1 MPTPTQQTDKLPS
14 PSANIGLGGNKN
26 FLLLFAA
33 QVISLMGSGVT
44 TVALALFAYDLA
56 GGADATVIIGNA
68 LMLRII
74 AFLIFSQPAG
84 VYADRVSRKRLLIL
98 MDLGRFILL
107 GLFPFVTQVWQVY
120 VLIFAI
126 NALTACFTPVF
137 EATIPQIVGPTYY
150 GQAVAL
156 SRVAVD
162 VEAVLGPIV
171 AGLLVTGLG
180 VNWVFWFDGLTYLLS
195 ALLITFAA
203 VPQLTSTVSHSHRS
217 VFVDMF
223 YGSRVLFKVRL
234 LRQAMIASFS
244 EATAG
249 TAAIVATVAYVRE
262 DLQQRIWKVGLAMA
276 AVGAG
281 SSVGAFDLVRF
292 SQSID
297 VTTRHTSQFAMHII
311 LAGGLLLALVL
322 MAAGVYAPYGLFVL
336 LWAANGAGQAMIA
349 LPSSVLLA
357 EHSSDHDRGRVYA
370 AHFAVTHACWLI
382 TYPAIGYAAANWGTS
397 TTFIVAGIACAI
409 STLAAWVAGGPQTE
423 MQVRSNTP

>member
-1 MPTPTQQTDKLPS
+1 
-14 PSANIGLGGNKN
+14 
-26 FLLLFAA
+26 
-33 QVISLMGSGVT
+33 
-44 TVALALFAYDLA
+44 
-56 GGADATVIIGNA
+56 
-68 LMLRII
+68 
-74 AFLIFSQPAG
+74 
-84 VYADRVSRKRLLIL
+84 

-137 EATIPQIVGPTYY
+137 EATIPQLVGPTHY

-180 VNWVFWFDGLTYLLS
+180 VHWVFWFDGLTYLLS
-195 ALLITFAA
+195 ALLITFTV
-203 VPQLTSTVSHSHRS
+203 VPQLTSAISNSYRLVLA
-217 VFVDMF
+217 DMF
-223 YGSRVLFKVRL
+223 YGSRVLLKVRL

-249 TAAIVATVAYVRE
+249 AAAIVATVAYVRE
-262 DLQQRIWKVGLAMA
+262 DLQQSIWQLGLAMA

-281 SSVGAFDLVRF
+281 SSIGAFTLVRL
-292 SQSID
+292 SQSVD
-297 VTTRHTSQFAMHII
+297 SKTRHASQFAIRVI
-311 LAGGLLLALVL
+311 LAGSLLLASVL
-322 MAAGVYAPYGLFVL
+322 ITAGIYAPYGLFVL

-370 AHFAVTHACWLI
+370 AHFAITHACWLI
-382 TYPAIGYAAANWGTS
+382 TYPAIGYAVANWGTS
-397 TTFIVAGIACAI
+397 TTFIVAGIVCAI
-409 STLAAWVAGGPQTE
+409 STLAAWCAGRRYDPKDNLS
-423 MQVRSNTP
+423 MRSNTP